1 MNSLTLVW
9 AAAFVV
15 GVLAIIAV
23 INWAIRADQAAGR
36 EYSAMQDRRD

>member
-1 MNSLTLVW
+1 MNGLTLIC

-15 GVLAIIAV
+15 GVPAIIAV

-36 EYSAMQDRRD
+36 EYSGMWDDRD